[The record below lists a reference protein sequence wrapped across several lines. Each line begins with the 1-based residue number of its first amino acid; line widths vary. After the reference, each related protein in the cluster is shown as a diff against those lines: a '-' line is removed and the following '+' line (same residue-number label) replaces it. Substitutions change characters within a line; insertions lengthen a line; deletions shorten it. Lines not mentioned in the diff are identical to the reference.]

1 MAKIAACSKVNNG
14 SSPAEM
20 MTGAAGSVKRRS
32 AGWGMGDCVI
42 EGPARRNLGKA
53 KLQSSDFTA
62 ILGLRVFRPV
72 PFLGSDRMTWLQFDG
87 VGKSVGG
94 AVSQTSRT
102 IGNQSL
108 KLGPLE
114 LAVDSVWL
122 WVGLALAVVLVIWVT
137 RR

>member
-1 MAKIAACSKVNNG
+1 
-14 SSPAEM
+14 
-20 MTGAAGSVKRRS
+20 
-32 AGWGMGDCVI
+32 
-42 EGPARRNLGKA
+42 
-53 KLQSSDFTA
+53 
-62 ILGLRVFRPV
+62 
-72 PFLGSDRMTWLQFDG
+72 MTWLQFDG